1 MSNVLF
7 IEPSYYCK
15 YPPLGLMKIAYY
27 HKEIRGDFVWFSK
40 GILPTQISEGVIE
53 KIKRSK
59 YYTDKY
65 REDINLFIDEVNGR
79 LKNNTWDRV
88 YVSTLFTYEW
98 AKTIETIEYTKSLV
112 DDINNIY
119 VGGIL
124 ATLLDEDLERATG
137 IKPIKGLLLDSAAI
151 GFDDGINIDRLTP
164 DYSILDNVD
173 YNYPAS
179 NAYYTY
185 TTRGCGMNCEFC
197 AVKTL
202 EPYYTDYIDIKPQII
217 EITKRYGEKV
227 VFTKGYVYKAVR
239 ASIAIPGIFAPAEHE
254 CGFLADGGLVDP
266 VPVDLV
272 RQMGAD
278 VVIGVNLGSKTAEK
292 NMRNIYDVII
302 QSIDIMQN
310 EIIRSRGIRADL
322 LLNPDLSNI
331 NAVNFNQVGECI
343 EIGMETARQSIDSI
357 KGLLRDR
364 DRLDWLR
371 SLARRGNALR

>member
-1 MSNVLF
+1 MIAIEGDVMKQNTLGLALGSGAARGFAHIGVLKVLEQNHITIDYISGCSIGSIIGALYCSGMSIDRIEQVAKE
-7 IEPSYYCK
+7 IEPWKWIDVSV
-15 YPPLGLMKIAYY
+15 PRMGLIMGKKI
-27 HKEIRGDFVWFSK
+27 EDM
-40 GILPTQISEGVIE
+40 
-53 KIKRSK
+53 IKRL
-59 YYTDKY
+59 TDGKSFDQL
-65 REDINLFIDEVNGR
+65 DIPLSVVATNLCN
-79 LKNNTWDRV
+79 
-88 YVSTLFTYEW
+88 
-98 AKTIETIEYTKSLV
+98 
-112 DDINNIY
+112 
-119 VGGIL
+119 
-124 ATLLDEDLERATG
+124 
-137 IKPIKGLLLDSAAI
+137 
-151 GFDDGINIDRLTP
+151 
-164 DYSILDNVD
+164 
-173 YNYPAS
+173 
-179 NAYYTY
+179 
-185 TTRGCGMNCEFC
+185 
-197 AVKTL
+197 
-202 EPYYTDYIDIKPQII
+202 
-217 EITKRYGEKV
+217 GEKV

-343 EIGMETARQSIDSI
+343 EIGKETARQSIDSI